1 MPDIRLFI
9 RGDEVDLHRR
19 LVLSGPAVRHL
30 PGRGLPAPAGVRR
43 VQADP
48 RRPNAHPVPRTST
61 KRYFTYRNRGYLQSQ
76 RGLRQLVP
84 QEWLRFGWYFL
95 VTRRDPAGFTR
106 MDSVAQR
113 LGRRER
119 FYETVTFTDAAAQSK
134 TFARAWGDLT
144 AGFGKREL
152 WLHLGWQDIKQR
164 YRRSVLGP
172 IWITIATGTMAVA
185 LGGLYS
191 TLFHLPLAE
200 HLPYVTLGLIIWN
213 LINASILEGADV
225 FVANEGLIK
234 QLPTPLSVH
243 VYRLVWR
250 QIILFAHNIVIF
262 VIIAIIFPQP
272 WKWTDLAFIP
282 ALALIALNC
291 VWVALCFGI
300 LATRYRDI
308 SPLLFSLVQLLFYV
322 TPIIWNDETL
332 RQQGAGTWAKVIEFN
347 PLLHYV
353 DIVRAPL
360 LGADQELRHWVVVIV
375 LTIVGWTVTAFAM
388 RQYRARVPYWV

>member
-1 MPDIRLFI
+1 M
-9 RGDEVDLHRR
+9 
-19 LVLSGPAVRHL
+19 
-30 PGRGLPAPAGVRR
+30 
-43 VQADP
+43 
-48 RRPNAHPVPRTST
+48 
-61 KRYFTYRNRGYLQSQ
+61 
-76 RGLRQLVP
+76 
-84 QEWLRFGWYFL
+84 
-95 VTRRDPAGFTR
+95 
-106 MDSVAQR
+106 
-113 LGRRER
+113 
-119 FYETVTFTDAAAQSK
+119 TFTDAAAQSR
-134 TFARAWGDLT
+134 TFGRAWGDLV

-191 TLFHLPLAE
+191 KLFHLELSE

-250 QIILFAHNIVIF
+250 QVLLFAHNIIIF
-262 VIIAIIFPQP
+262 VIIALIYPKP

-282 ALALIALNC
+282 ALGLIVLNC
-291 VWVALCFGI
+291 IWVALCFGI

-308 SPLLFSLVQLLFYV
+308 SPLLFSLVQLLFYM

-332 RQQGAGTWAKVIEFN
+332 RQQGAGTWAKIIEFN

-360 LGADQELRHWVVVIV
+360 LGADQELRHWIVVIV
-375 LTIVGWTVTAFAM
+375 LTIIGWTVTAFAM
-388 RQYRARVPYWV
+388 RQYRARVAYWV

>member
-1 MPDIRLFI
+1 MTIVDI
-9 RGDEVDLHRR
+9 
-19 LVLSGPAVRHL
+19 
-30 PGRGLPAPAGVRR
+30 
-43 VQADP
+43 
-48 RRPNAHPVPRTST
+48 
-61 KRYFTYRNRGYLQSQ
+61 
-76 RGLRQLVP
+76 
-84 QEWLRFGWYFL
+84 
-95 VTRRDPAGFTR
+95 
-106 MDSVAQR
+106 
-113 LGRRER
+113 
-119 FYETVTFTDAAAQSK
+119 AAQSK
-134 TFARAWGDLT
+134 TMTRAWGALVD
-144 AGFGKREL
+144 GYRRREL

-172 IWITIATGTMAVA
+172 FWITIATGTTAVA
-185 LGGLYS
+185 MGGLYS
-191 TLFHLPLAE
+191 KLFHLQLSV

-250 QIILFAHNIVIF
+250 PILPFGPKLIIFF
-262 VIIAIIFPQP
+262 IIAAIFPQP
-272 WKWTDLAFIP
+272 WKWTDLSFIP

-332 RQQGAGTWAKVIEFN
+332 RQQGAGGWAKIIVFN

-375 LTIVGWTVTAFAM
+375 LTIVGWIVTAFAM

>member
-1 MPDIRLFI
+1 M
-9 RGDEVDLHRR
+9 
-19 LVLSGPAVRHL
+19 
-30 PGRGLPAPAGVRR
+30 
-43 VQADP
+43 
-48 RRPNAHPVPRTST
+48 
-61 KRYFTYRNRGYLQSQ
+61 
-76 RGLRQLVP
+76 
-84 QEWLRFGWYFL
+84 
-95 VTRRDPAGFTR
+95 
-106 MDSVAQR
+106 
-113 LGRRER
+113 
-119 FYETVTFTDAAAQSK
+119 TFTDAAAQSK
-134 TFARAWGDLT
+134 TFGRAWDDL
-144 AGFGKREL
+144 AEGFGKREL

-272 WKWTDLAFIP
+272 WKWTDLSFIP
-282 ALALIALNC
+282 ALAIIAVNC

-332 RQQGAGTWAKVIEFN
+332 RQQGAGTWAKIIEFN

-360 LGADQELRHWVVVIV
+360 LGADQEVRHWVVVIV
-375 LTIVGWTVTAFAM
+375 LTIVGWIVTAFAM

>member
-1 MPDIRLFI
+1 M
-9 RGDEVDLHRR
+9 
-19 LVLSGPAVRHL
+19 
-30 PGRGLPAPAGVRR
+30 
-43 VQADP
+43 
-48 RRPNAHPVPRTST
+48 
-61 KRYFTYRNRGYLQSQ
+61 
-76 RGLRQLVP
+76 
-84 QEWLRFGWYFL
+84 
-95 VTRRDPAGFTR
+95 
-106 MDSVAQR
+106 
-113 LGRRER
+113 
-119 FYETVTFTDAAAQSK
+119 TFTDAAAQSR
-134 TFARAWGDLT
+134 TFGRAWGDLA

-191 TLFHLPLAE
+191 KLFHLELSE

-250 QIILFAHNIVIF
+250 QVLLFAHNIVIF
-262 VIIAIIFPQP
+262 VIIAIIYPKP
-272 WKWTDLAFIP
+272 WKWTDLAVIP
-282 ALALIALNC
+282 ALGLIVLNC
-291 VWVALCFGI
+291 IWVALCFGI

-308 SPLLFSLVQLLFYV
+308 SPLLFSLVQLLFYM

-332 RQQGAGTWAKVIEFN
+332 RQQGAGAWAKIVELN

-375 LTIVGWTVTAFAM
+375 LTIVGWIVTAFAM